1 MTVAP
6 WNPGPSFYP
15 TEDRDV
21 FAPVATRAVKSER
34 ASTPDLDLLRRMVEG
49 DSAALGVFYDAHA
62 STLFALVCRIL
73 NDVKEAEDVLQ
84 EVFLQIWDKAAAFD
98 ATQGR
103 PLAWAIT
110 VARHKAIDRLRATQR
125 RRAQLLPESE
135 MEREAAEACSAP
147 ESSPPDAA
155 GANEEAQWVRAA
167 LAGLPAQQRRAIE
180 LAFFDGLSQTEIA
193 AALNEPLGTIKA
205 RIRRGMLRLRAELGE
220 RG

>member
-1 MTVAP
+1 M
-6 WNPGPSFYP
+6 
-15 TEDRDV
+15 EDRDV
-21 FAPVATRAVKSER
+21 FAPVVARATMSKD
-34 ASTPDLDLLRRMVEG
+34 ASTADLDLIRRMVEG

-110 VARHKAIDRLRATQR
+110 LARNKAIDRLRASQR
-125 RRAQLLPESE
+125 RRAQLVPE
-135 MEREAAEACSAP
+135 MEIGMEAVEAWSAP

-155 GANEEAQWVRAA
+155 GANEEAQCVRAA
-167 LAGLPAQQRRAIE
+167 LASLPSQQRRAIE
-180 LAFFDGLSQTEIA
+180 LAFFEGFSQTEVA
-193 AALNEPLGTIKA
+193 AALHQPLGTIKA
-205 RIRRGMLRLRAELGE
+205 RIRRGMLKLRADLGD
-220 RG
+220 RS